1 MECKLVWY
9 FRPIIILF
17 LPSTVFPLFE
27 SRCLESME
35 LVPLTYEMLL
45 ASAEP
50 TSEWIHVLW
59 SLFFLSEDIVPVFRE
74 FIARRE
80 PHGK

>member
-1 MECKLVWY
+1 
-9 FRPIIILF
+9 
-17 LPSTVFPLFE
+17 
-27 SRCLESME
+27 ME

-50 TSEWIHVLW
+50 TSEWINVLW

-74 FIARRE
+74 FIARRG